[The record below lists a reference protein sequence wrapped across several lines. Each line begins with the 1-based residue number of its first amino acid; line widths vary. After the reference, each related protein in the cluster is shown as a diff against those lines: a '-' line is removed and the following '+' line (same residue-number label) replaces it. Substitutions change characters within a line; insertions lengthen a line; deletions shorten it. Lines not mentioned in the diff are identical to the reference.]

1 MFVCPRPPFHPCTA
15 MTALPALIML
25 SASAFRRPNR
35 IRLSTYSAVVLAQLQ
50 RVHNCASYVGLPLM
64 RFDTA
69 RLGVPEGVASPVQV
83 DLARCLLVASD
94 CTNGELAPIH
104 HAIVLEPYP

>member
-1 MFVCPRPPFHPCTA
+1 

-69 RLGVPEGVASPVQV
+69 RLGVPEGVDTAVEV
-83 DLARCLLVASD
+83 DLAGGLRVAGD
-94 CTNGELAPIH
+94 
-104 HAIVLEPYP
+104 

>member
-1 MFVCPRPPFHPCTA
+1 MVVLGLIISKA
-15 MTALPALIML
+15 KALFNPK
-25 SASAFRRPNR
+25 R

-69 RLGVPEGVASPVQV
+69 RLGVPEGVHAAVEV
-83 DLARCLLVASD
+83 HLGRGLLVAGD
-94 CTNGELAPIH
+94 W
-104 HAIVLEPYP
+104 